1 MTFYDYFATVSDILG
16 EAPTNKFDGNSYY
29 PSLIGEKQKMSTH
42 LYWEFPAQGGQQA
55 IRIDHWKGIRKNLF
69 KGLSK
74 IQLYNLKDD
83 PKELIDLAEI
93 HPEVIEKMKRL
104 MNESHSKPEIKE
116 FIIPVLD
123 N

>member
-1 MTFYDYFATVSDILG
+1 MT
-16 EAPTNKFDGNSYY
+16 N
-29 PSLIGEKQKMSTH
+29 H

-69 KGLSK
+69 KELSK
-74 IQLYNLKDD
+74 IELYNIKDD
-83 PKELIDLAEI
+83 PKELNDLAQT
-93 HPEVIEKMKRL
+93 HPKIIEKMKRL
-104 MNESHSKPEIKE
+104 MTESHSKPEIKE